1 MRSRFLFLYNYF
13 MKSIVFCSSQRF
25 AKPLFEFMEKLHG
38 LAKEKNIRLTVL
50 HPQFER
56 SDPKYHYLHEKDRLQ
71 DSSYRAEIAGKV
83 YDHLF
88 RKVRVAD
95 VCFVFNKNGYLGV
108 NTSGELFA
116 AAALGKTIYALNDK
130 TLMGNY
136 PDELYEEPSP
146 RKLIHEIVSTPEELL
161 KRLI

>member
-1 MRSRFLFLYNYF
+1 
-13 MKSIVFCSSQRF
+13 MKSVVFCSSQRF
-25 AKPLFEFMEKLHG
+25 KKEMEGFIFKLKS
-38 LAKEKNIRLTVL
+38 LAKKRNFHVVVFDPEFEARPAKFINQREKERLNDAL
-50 HPQFER
+50 
-56 SDPKYHYLHEKDRLQ
+56 
-71 DSSYRAEIAGKV
+71 YRATVAGKV

-146 RKLIHEIVSTPEELL
+146 RKLIHEIVSSPEELL

>member
-1 MRSRFLFLYNYF
+1 
-13 MKSIVFCSSQRF
+13 MKSVVFCSSQRF
-25 AKPLFEFMEKLHG
+25 KKEMEGFIFKLKS
-38 LAKEKNIRLTVL
+38 LAKKRNFHVVVFDPEFEARPAKFINQREKERLN
-50 HPQFER
+50 
-56 SDPKYHYLHEKDRLQ
+56 DPL
-71 DSSYRAEIAGKV
+71 YRATVAGKV